1 LTWFNFRRHA
11 PSQNARDRRATPAVQ
26 RQRRRKEENVSD
38 EIPHDDESAPV
49 PLLQQLMDNPF
60 LLLLL
65 GVFVP
70 MIVYVGWGVWDILT
84 IPMAR

>member
-1 LTWFNFRRHA
+1 M
-11 PSQNARDRRATPAVQ
+11 
-26 RQRRRKEENVSD
+26 SD
-38 EIPHDDESAPV
+38 ETPHDDEIAPV

-65 GVFVP
+65 GVFIP
-70 MIVYVGWGVWDILT
+70 MIVYIGWGVWDILT

>member
-1 LTWFNFRRHA
+1 M
-11 PSQNARDRRATPAVQ
+11 
-26 RQRRRKEENVSD
+26 SD
-38 EIPHDDESAPV
+38 ETPHDDETAPV

>member
-1 LTWFNFRRHA
+1 MRMRRN
-11 PSQNARDRRATPAVQ
+11 SKNQGT
-26 RQRRRKEENVSD
+26 KEAHVSD
-38 EIPHDDESAPV
+38 EIPSDDETAAV

-70 MIVYVGWGVWDILT
+70 MIVYVGWGVWEILT
-84 IPMAR
+84 IPMAQ

>member
-1 LTWFNFRRHA
+1 MSDDI
-11 PSQNARDRRATPAVQ
+11 PS
-26 RQRRRKEENVSD
+26 
-38 EIPHDDESAPV
+38 DDETADV

-70 MIVYVGWGVWDILT
+70 MIVYTGWGVWEILT
-84 IPMAR
+84 IPMAQ

>member
-1 LTWFNFRRHA
+1 LSRIERPASRGDKTV
-11 PSQNARDRRATPAVQ
+11 RAGPDFDQ
-26 RQRRRKEENVSD
+26 EED
-38 EIPHDDESAPV
+38 LGEHDDENDPV
-49 PLLQQLMDNPF
+49 PWMQQLMDNPF